1 MPFSTDTK
9 RKGVLKGTTISTRK
23 LTVRQFAVCVSSPQL
38 ALLPHSGPPSGLL
51 LSLLLPYR
59 NLCLLLLIL
68 LLCLLPINTCLLYL
82 FIRWGKAYT
91 CESSLQFLSG
101 RGGSTWKEAVFLWHF
116 IRVWKTGIVCLC
128 VWSCGCLTF
137 SYFSKWVNPQ
147 PILHSK
153 TLGGFSSVSFP
164 WDHETSIKK
173 RFAFSVSKLS
183 VLRQE
188 PRKQQSSHR
197 PSEFVQCFPAQ
208 PPAGECST
216 GIQDGIP
223 PWTSS
228 VLPWASVS
236 TTWSYQLLILMFL
249 RWKQAAS
256 LGPVPSCTLVAHFS
270 SVCLNGVS
278 LFRHLATQWHLGYF
292 QVLTTVNKV
301 VINKVHMQFLLRHS
315 LYCSGIKGC
324 DHRILQQEHAWF

>member
-1 MPFSTDTK
+1 MEGSVFS
-9 RKGVLKGTTISTRK
+9 
-23 LTVRQFAVCVSSPQL
+23 L
-38 ALLPHSGPPSGLL
+38 AFHS
-51 LSLLLPYR
+51 
-59 NLCLLLLIL
+59 
-68 LLCLLPINTCLLYL
+68 
-82 FIRWGKAYT
+82 
-91 CESSLQFLSG
+91 
-101 RGGSTWKEAVFLWHF
+101 
-116 IRVWKTGIVCLC
+116 RVENRDCASLC
-128 VWSCGCLTF
+128 VICVW

-208 PPAGECST
+208 LPAGECST

-236 TTWSYQLLILMFL
+236 TTWSLSAADLNVSEMETDSFSWPRAFLYLDNSFLFSVSEWSKLI
-249 RWKQAAS
+249 
-256 LGPVPSCTLVAHFS
+256 
-270 SVCLNGVS
+270 
-278 LFRHLATQWHLGYF
+278 
-292 QVLTTVNKV
+292 
-301 VINKVHMQFLLRHS
+301 
-315 LYCSGIKGC
+315 
-324 DHRILQQEHAWF
+324 